1 LSISQLEFLGDV
13 RGCADLWRWL
23 APAVSV
29 LSALEVLDIVTSTF
43 HPYILPA
50 AVAVLIALFA
60 IQPLGMARIGR
71 GFGPIMTLWF
81 AVMAVLRLWG
91 IAQHP
96 TVLFAYS

>member
-1 LSISQLEFLGDV
+1 MFGAALIYGD
-13 RGCADLWRWL
+13 GAT
-23 APAVSV
+23 PTVSV
-29 LSALEVLDIVTSTF
+29 LSALEVLNIVTSTF

-60 IQPLGMARIGR
+60 IQPLGMARIGK